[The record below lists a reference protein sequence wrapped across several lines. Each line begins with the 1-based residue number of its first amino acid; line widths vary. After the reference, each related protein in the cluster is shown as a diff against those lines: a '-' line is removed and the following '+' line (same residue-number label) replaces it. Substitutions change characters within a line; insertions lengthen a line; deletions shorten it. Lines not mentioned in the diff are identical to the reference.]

1 MIGLKQVTK
10 SFDDHRALSELTLE
24 IEQARTTV
32 LIGQSGCGKST
43 ALRVMIGLIEP
54 DQGEVVIQGQKVT
67 LSNVLS
73 VRRRVGYVIQ
83 GGGLFPHLTARENVT
98 LMARHLRW
106 PDDLIRARLFTLSEL
121 VQLRPDRFDLYPVE
135 LSGGEQQRIGLMR
148 ALFLDPDILLMDE
161 PLGALDPMIRAG
173 LQDEL
178 RDIFHE
184 LEKTVVLV
192 THDLAEAAF
201 LGDRIAL
208 LHEGR
213 LVQVGT
219 IADLT
224 DAPVDPYV
232 TEFVGAQRHL
242 SLQTG
247 GGDIG

>member
-1 MIGLKQVTK
+1 MIALTQVSK
-10 SFDDHRALSELTLE
+10 SFDGHRALDGLSLR
-24 IEQARTTV
+24 IEGGKTTV

-43 ALRVMIGLIEP
+43 ALRAMIGLITP
-54 DQGEVVIQGQKVT
+54 DSGEISILGQK
-67 LSNVLS
+67 LSPANVVS

-83 GGGLFPHLTARENVT
+83 DGGLFPHLTARENVT
-98 LMARHLRW
+98 LMARHMRW
-106 PDDLIRARLFTLSEL
+106 PDDLVRARLFTLSEL
-121 VQLRPDRFDLYPVE
+121 VQLQVDRLSLYPVE
-135 LSGGEQQRIGLMR
+135 LSGGQQQRVGLMR

-178 RDIFHE
+178 RDIFRE

-192 THDLAEAAF
+192 THDLAEAAY

-208 LHEGR
+208 LREGR

-219 IADLT
+219 IDDLVEEPAD
-224 DAPVDPYV
+224 DFV

-242 SLQTG
+242 SLTSKS
-247 GGDIG
+247 

>member
-1 MIGLKQVTK
+1 MIELKQVSK
-10 SFDDHRALSELTLE
+10 SFDGHRALANLSLR
-24 IEQARTTV
+24 IEEAKTTV

-43 ALRVMIGLIEP
+43 ALRIMIGLIEA
-54 DQGEVVIQGQKVT
+54 DEGEVVILGEK
-67 LSNVLS
+67 LSPANVLS

-83 GGGLFPHLTARENVT
+83 DGGLFPHLTARENVT

-121 VQLRPDRFDLYPVE
+121 VQLRLDRLDLFPVE
-135 LSGGEQQRIGLMR
+135 LSGGQQQRIGLMR
-148 ALFLDPDILLMDE
+148 ALFLDPDVLLMDE

-178 RDIFHE
+178 RDIFRE
-184 LEKTVVLV
+184 LDKTVVLV

-201 LGDRIAL
+201 LGDHIAL
-208 LHEGR
+208 LREGR
-213 LVQVGT
+213 LVQLGT

-224 DAPVDPYV
+224 DTPADEFV

-242 SLQTG
+242 SLLAG
-247 GGDIG
+247 GE

>member
-1 MIGLKQVTK
+1 MIALKQVTK
-10 SFDDHRALSELTLE
+10 SFDGHRALAALSLQ
-24 IEQARTTV
+24 IEDGKTTV

-43 ALRVMIGLIEP
+43 ALRIMIGLLAADE
-54 DQGEVVIQGQKVT
+54 GEVVILGEKLT
-67 LSNVLS
+67 PANLLS

-83 GGGLFPHLTARENVT
+83 DGGLFPHLTARENVT

-121 VQLRPDRFDLYPVE
+121 VQLSPDRLNLYPVE
-135 LSGGEQQRIGLMR
+135 LSGGQQQRIGLMR
-148 ALFLDPDILLMDE
+148 ALFLDPEVLLMDE

-178 RDIFHE
+178 RDIFRE

-208 LHEGR
+208 LQEGR

-219 IADLT
+219 ISDLVNAPAD
-224 DAPVDPYV
+224 DFV
-232 TEFVGAQRHL
+232 TAFVGAQRHL
-242 SLQTG
+242 SLPTG
-247 GGDIG
+247 GGDVG

>member
-232 TEFVGAQRHL
+232 TEFVSAQRHL
-242 SLQTG
+242 SL
-247 GGDIG
+247 